1 MIVSPSPTWPSPS
14 SVIVEVFVT
23 SINGVLEIV
32 DSVLSF
38 SVFSSKSSLSSDK
51 SYKTVFAGVWA
62 VAETW
67 FEIPP
72 ASTSACLI
80 K

>member
-1 MIVSPSPTWPSPS
+1 M
-14 SVIVEVFVT
+14 
-23 SINGVLEIV
+23 G
-32 DSVLSF
+32 DSVLS
-38 SVFSSKSSLSSDK
+38 SRVFSSKSSLSSDK
-51 SYKTVFAGVWA
+51 SYKTLFEGVWA

-80 K
+80 T